1 MVSRQHCVISL
12 EADYFKSPG
21 VEYLIICMAKEMCQ
35 SSSPKQALGAT
46 T

>member
-1 MVSRQHCVISL
+1 MVSRQHFVINL

-21 VEYLIICMAKEMCQ
+21 VEYLIICMTKEMSQ
-35 SSSPKQALGAT
+35 SLSPEQALGAT